1 MIFSLLLIVDA
12 IIIVRYIF
20 VFKLKNPAAF
30 HDDFWFVF
38 ATVWIHS
45 FSVLTNGSWYY
56 FGMDQQPFSYY
67 MCTGRNPFEL
77 LPTQKSSKVYGVV
90 ETASALLNIVLY
102 TKIFLF
108 KRKARRVL
116 PVANNGLTTTTTHNV
131 FELEKH
137 SLATIASNTIV
148 ILIYGIS
155 AIVVRKMNATKLEDV
170 DSASFQAL
178 TFYRS
183 LIAPILLMMLIIL
196 SCIMN
201 KSYIRAVAQEFI
213 SLRLF
218 AWN

>member
-1 MIFSLLLIVDA
+1 
-12 IIIVRYIF
+12 
-20 VFKLKNPAAF
+20 
-30 HDDFWFVF
+30 
-38 ATVWIHS
+38 
-45 FSVLTNGSWYY
+45 
-56 FGMDQQPFSYY
+56 

-116 PVANNGLTTTTTHNV
+116 PVASNGLTTTTTHNV